1 VTEPGSALVS
11 ASTQLLEEVASGQG
25 ALSSVS
31 ESLQD
36 LATELGVRQV
46 MVAIDDAAHGRQV
59 FSSGRTLLGDH
70 GELLTGPPRAVTDPP
85 SPLDDTLARLVVATV
100 AAAFERARSGAP
112 AELTPSTGADVA
124 APVPNVP
131 RENDLLARLR
141 AATDR
146 CTRYGWGFTLVMLSL
161 DHADERSAWQIETH
175 LRVSDTLIEIGTRE
189 YAILLPAAS
198 GDEVP
203 ELLARVGRDGAV
215 STFCYGLAACPGDAS
230 DPDELLALA
239 NARLHETK
247 EMRDGTADEGE
258 PMVPGLEGPRV

>member
-36 LATELGVRQV
+36 LASELGVRQV

-85 SPLDDTLARLVVATV
+85 SQLDDTLARLVVATV
-100 AAAFERARSGAP
+100 AAAFERARSGTP
-112 AELTPSTGADVA
+112 AALTPSTVGDSA
-124 APVPNVP
+124 APVPNEP

-146 CTRYGWGFTLVMLSL
+146 CTRYGWGFTLVMLAL
-161 DHADERSAWQIETH
+161 DRADERSAWQIETH
-175 LRVSDTLIEIGTRE
+175 LRVSDTLIETGTRE
-189 YAILLPAAS
+189 YAILFPAAG

-230 DPDELLALA
+230 DAEELLALA
-239 NARLHETK
+239 TARLHETK
-247 EMRDGTADEGE
+247 EMRDGAGDHGE
-258 PMVPGLEGPRV
+258 PMVPGLDGPGV